1 MNKVIV
7 AGIDFSDCSINA
19 LDHAIDI
26 ANRAQAD
33 LIMVWVNRP
42 ETGKD
47 IYKVDSS
54 QIVAEATKRFEEL
67 IASRQPLLK
76 GGTLSYQIRKGKV
89 YKEIVQ
95 AANEADAFLIVV
107 GTHGASGFEEFW
119 IGSNANRIVSA
130 SERPIITIRGG
141 IDMKKPIE
149 RIVMPIDSTVESR
162 QKVPFTALLAKYY
175 NAEIHVL
182 ALFSSPLEE
191 LREVVREYVNQVKLY
206 LAENKIKFTA
216 VELDADNLTDVTID
230 YAIKV
235 EANLISIMDE
245 QETTTANI
253 WLGPYAQQMINHSP
267 IPVLCIHAKDLIAGA
282 DN

>member
-1 MNKVIV
+1 MKKVIV
-7 AGIDFSDCSINA
+7 TGIDFSDCSINA

-33 LIMVWVNRP
+33 VLMVWVNRP
-42 ETGKD
+42 ETGKE
-47 IYKVDSS
+47 IYKVDPGM
-54 QIVAEATKRFEEL
+54 IVSEATKRFEAL
-67 IASRQPLLK
+67 KQSRQSILLNGK
-76 GGTLSYQIRKGKV
+76 ISYQIRKGKV

-95 AANEADAFLIVV
+95 AADEVDAFLIVV

-130 SERPIITIRGG
+130 AERPIITIRGG
-141 IDMKKPIE
+141 LDIKKPIS
-149 RIVMPIDSTVESR
+149 RIVMPIDSTIESR
-162 QKVPFTALLAKYY
+162 QKVPFTTLLAKYY

-182 ALFSSPLEE
+182 ALFSSPMEE
-191 LREVVREYVNQVKLY
+191 LRSSVREYVNQVELY
-206 LAENKIKFTA
+206 LTENQVNHTI

-235 EANLISIMDE
+235 DANLISIMDE

-253 WLGPYAQQMINHSP
+253 WLGPYAQQMVNHSP
-267 IPVLCIHAKDLIAGA
+267 IPVLCIHARDLIAGA
-282 DN
+282 EK